1 MPSNIEHANIS
12 ALKLGT
18 ADVTKGYIGHE
29 QVYPNTR
36 QITSGVFTDTSNLS
50 YGGGTRVFRV
60 TGESGSTFNV
70 SASNGSGGGSYT
82 LGSSPEDI
90 NISVSNTGC
99 TGSART
105 ITGTLTPTGSTVLQG
120 GGSTFTS
127 SINQTAGP
135 GITNH
140 TGTWS
145 ISVAHVGNPQ
155 TTVIGGTTYYTAG
168 TQWDVTYTWNFGG
181 TLDALYISIS
191 EAGLGMYNYPNQS
204 DYVTNNLPSITGG
217 SSQLTMGTSGG
228 TSWPP
233 GTSGT
238 SGTVTVRYTSNYYA
252 SDGTTVMNPIMGY
265 YRFGAYAYYVGGG
278 CNTFNGSASQNL
290 YISTDIYP

>member
-29 QVYPNTR
+29 QVYPNTK

-135 GITNH
+135 GITNY

-145 ISVAHVGNPQ
+145 ISVSEVTKN

-168 TQWDVTYTWNFGG
+168 SVWDVTYTWNFGG
-181 TLDALYISIS
+181 TLDALYISIG
-191 EAGLGMYNYPNQS
+191 EMGLGMYNYPNQN

-217 SSQLTMGTSGG
+217 SSQLTFGTAGG
-228 TSWPP
+228 TSWPS
-233 GTSGT
+233 GTSGI
-238 SGTVTVRYTSNYYA
+238 SGTVTVRYTSNQYS
-252 SDGTTVMNPIMGY
+252 SDGVTVLNPIMGY
-265 YRFGAYAYYVGGG
+265 YRFYATAFYVAGG
-278 CNTFNGSASQNL
+278 CNTFNGSGAQNP

>member
-12 ALKLGT
+12 AIKLGT
-18 ADVTKGYIGHE
+18 ADVVSGYIGHE
-29 QVYPNTR
+29 EVYPNSK
-36 QITSGVFTDTSNLS
+36 QITSAVFTDTSNLS

-90 NISVSNTGC
+90 NISVSNIGC

-127 SINQTAGP
+127 SINQNAGP
-135 GITNH
+135 GITNY

-145 ISVAHVGNPQ
+145 ISVSEVTKN

-168 TQWDVTYTWNFGG
+168 SQWDVTYTWNFGS
-181 TLDALYISIS
+181 TLDALYISIN
-191 EAGLGMYNYPNQS
+191 EFGGNMYNSPNHP
-204 DYVTNNLPSITGG
+204 DYMTNNLPS
-217 SSQLTMGTSGG
+217 LTGG
-228 TSWPP
+228 TSKIVMGNTGGTAWPS

-238 SGTVTVRYTSNYYA
+238 SGSVTVRWTSNQYA
-252 SDGTTVMNPIMGY
+252 SDGTTLLNPIIGY
-265 YRFGAYAYYVGGG
+265 YRFSATAYYVVGG
-278 CNTFNGSASQNL
+278 CNTFNGSGTQNPSVL
-290 YISTDIYP
+290 TNIYP

>member
-1 MPSNIEHANIS
+1 MPSNIEHANIA

-18 ADVTKGYIGHE
+18 ATVTKGYIGHE

-36 QITSGVFTDTSNLS
+36 QITSGLFTDTSNLS

-105 ITGTLTPTGSTVLQG
+105 VTGTLTPTGSTVLQG

-145 ISVAHVGNPQ
+145 ISVSEVTKN
-155 TTVIGGTTYYTAG
+155 TTVIGGTTYYTG
-168 TQWDVTYTWNFGG
+168 GSQWDVTYTWNFGG
-181 TLDALYISIS
+181 TLDALYISIQ
-191 EAGLGMYNYPNQS
+191 ELGLGMYNYPNHQ

-217 SSQLTMGTSGG
+217 SSQLAFGTGGG
-228 TSWPP
+228 TSWPS

-238 SGTVTVRYTSNYYA
+238 SGTVTVRYTSNQYA
-252 SDGTTVMNPIMGY
+252 SDGTTLLNPIMGY
-265 YRFGAYAYYVGGG
+265 YRFQATAFYVVAG
-278 CNTFNGSASQNL
+278 CNTFNGSGSQNL
-290 YISTDIYP
+290 FISTDIYP

>member
-1 MPSNIEHANIS
+1 M
-12 ALKLGT
+12 
-18 ADVTKGYIGHE
+18 
-29 QVYPNTR
+29 
-36 QITSGVFTDTSNLS
+36 S

-145 ISVAHVGNPQ
+145 ISVSEVTKN

-168 TQWDVTYTWNFGG
+168 SQWDVTYTWNFGS
-181 TLDALYISIS
+181 TLDALYISIG
-191 EAGLGMYNYPNQS
+191 EAGLGMYNSPNHP
-204 DYVTNNLPSITGG
+204 DYMTTNLASITGG
-217 SSQLTMGTSGG
+217 SSQFVMGTAGG

-233 GTSGT
+233 GTNEHA
-238 SGTVTVRYTSNYYA
+238 GTVTVRFTSNYYA
-252 SDGTTVMNPIMGY
+252 SDGTTALNPIMGY
-265 YRFGAYAYYVGGG
+265 YRFSARAYYLVSG
-278 CNTFNGSASQNL
+278 L
-290 YISTDIYP
+290 EL